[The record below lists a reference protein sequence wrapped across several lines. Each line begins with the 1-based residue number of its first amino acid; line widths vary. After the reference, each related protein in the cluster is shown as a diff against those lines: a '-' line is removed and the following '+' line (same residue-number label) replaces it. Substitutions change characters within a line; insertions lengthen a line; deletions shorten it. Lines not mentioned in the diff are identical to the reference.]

1 MSSPARIPWV
11 VLILGAGLGLVVAA
25 AVAALVGPLALS
37 QINGGSSYRVRD
49 SAMAP
54 VLQPGDWVLAEA
66 LEPGQ
71 APPRG
76 TIVAYYVPRTRGTEQ
91 IGRVIGLPGE
101 SVQMRGGAVYINGRR
116 AQMEQLEDR
125 VIPRRKPARG
135 LPAPDCM
142 NPRDVDPGLCHQEVW
157 RETFADGTSTLVL
170 NTSNKIG
177 LSLQSSGRVR
187 DDTQVVRVPYGQVFL
202 LGDNRDLANDS
213 RMALHG
219 TVPIE
224 DLRYRI
230 WLIHTSLDRSARFL
244 TPRWERFFLRV
255 E

>member
-1 MSSPARIPWV
+1 M
-11 VLILGAGLGLVVAA
+11 VLILGAGLGLIVAA
-25 AVAALVGPLALS
+25 AVAVLVGPLAIA
-37 QINGGSSYRVRD
+37 QINGGTSYRVRD

-66 LEPGQ
+66 LKPGE

-76 TIVAYYVPRTRGTEQ
+76 AVVAYLVPHAYGTEQ
-91 IGRVIGLPGE
+91 IRRIIGLPGE
-101 SVQMRGGAVYINGRR
+101 TVQIRGGAVYINGRR
-116 AQMEQLEDR
+116 VQMERLEDR
-125 VIPRRKPARG
+125 VIPRRKAGRG
-135 LPAPDCM
+135 LPVPECTNA
-142 NPRDVDPGLCHQEVW
+142 RDVDVGLCHQERW
-157 RETFADGTSTLVL
+157 RETYSDGTTAIVL
-170 NTSNKIG
+170 NTKNRIG
-177 LSLQSSGRVR
+177 LSLQNRAGVR
-187 DDTQVVRVPYGQVFL
+187 DNTQPIRVPHGAVFL

-244 TPRWERFFLRV
+244 TPRFDRFFQRV